1 MAPFKFDSRSFF
13 LTYAQSG
20 ELTRQQVQDHLG
32 SIAVLEWCRVA
43 SEQHEDGNPHI
54 HAVGRW
60 DTRVQSRNPR
70 FLDVAGF
77 HPNIQPIRSVRA
89 AVQYVSKDGQ
99 FTDIGAVPEPADPDT
114 DWAVAATQLTE
125 AEYFRR
131 AMRARVS
138 YMYAD
143 RFWRMAR
150 AHAATE
156 IGEDYVPDVER
167 ECFELRIHVPADEKS
182 TVVIGPTGCGKT
194 SWAKRVAKKPALWV
208 RHIDTLRC
216 FRAGHHQS
224 IIFDD
229 MSFKH
234 MPREAQIHITD
245 WSDEAQ
251 LHCRYGV
258 ALIPAQVQKIFTAN
272 EMPFSDDSAV
282 ARRIYKIV
290 VIGFQV

>member
-1 MAPFKFDSRSFF
+1 MVFKFDSRSFF

-20 ELTRQQVQDHLG
+20 ELTVQQVLNHLG
-32 SIAVLEWCRVA
+32 SVQVLQWCRVA
-43 SEQHEDGNPHI
+43 RELHEDGNPHI
-54 HAVGRW
+54 HAVGKW
-60 DTRVQSRNPR
+60 DRRVQTRNER
-70 FLDVAGF
+70 FLDINGH
-77 HPNIQPIRSVRA
+77 HPNIQGVRSERA
-89 AVQYVSKDGQ
+89 ALQYVRKDGE
-99 FTDIGAVPEPADPDT
+99 FIDIGAVPEYPDPDT
-114 DWAVAATQLTE
+114 DWAVAATQLPE

-150 AHAATE
+150 AQQATE
-156 IGEDYVPDVER
+156 VGEDYVPNIDR
-167 ECFELRIHVPADEKS
+167 ECFELQVHVPADDKS

-194 SWAKRVAKKPALWV
+194 SWAKRVSKKPALWV
-208 RHIDTLRC
+208 RHIDMLRN
-216 FRAGHHQS
+216 FRAGYHQS

-234 MPREAQIHITD
+234 MPREAQIHLTD
-245 WSDEAQ
+245 WTDEAQ

-258 ALIPAQVQKIFTAN
+258 AVIPAQVQKIFTAN
-272 EMPFSDDSAV
+272 EMPFTEDPAV
-282 ARRIYKIV
+282 LRRIYKIM